1 MLFYILLINR
11 KTVSRSHDP
20 FRPPFSKLEE
30 YLDNLR
36 MHLDIGLSLLSE
48 LQQLRKN
55 FWKNHRD
62 HVHNQDKPAGS
73 QEQTQSERRS
83 SDHRKHS
90 ANANNVKGPNHLS
103 QIKDRYDT
111 PESHLG
117 QQHPQDSH
125 VMGSENNHTDKECK
139 YEICCRSDKNE
150 PKQQKKYSQ
159 QPQEE
164 ITEALCSPSNGLRR
178 TCSALWDRS
187 SEDSSVL
194 WMLVWSIQPSF
205 WGRKTNTPHIC
216 AFHPVSQY
224 CYYIN

>member
-1 MLFYILLINR
+1 MHMSFYILLINR
-11 KTVSRSHDP
+11 TIKLTRQCLVLLKP

-48 LQQLRKN
+48 LEQLRKN

-62 HVHNQDKPAGS
+62 HVHNQDKPPGS
-73 QEQTQSERRS
+73 QEQPQSERRS

-90 ANANNVKGPNHLS
+90 AIANNNKGPNHLS

-125 VMGSENNHTDKECK
+125 VMGSEKNECK
-139 YEICCRSDKNE
+139 NEICCQSDKNE
-150 PKQQKKYSQ
+150 PKQQKKYSH

-178 TCSALWDRS
+178 TCSALWDRG

-194 WMLVWSIQPSF
+194 
-205 WGRKTNTPHIC
+205 
-216 AFHPVSQY
+216 
-224 CYYIN
+224 